1 MTFTA
6 LYLPYRYVRSLR
18 IYSTFC
24 TIQRSLQNWIHF
36 ENAMGKLHFEHKQKD
51 FRQQAGKAVTFFL
64 IVQGRA
70 FSLVCKQKLT
80 LKTVEVRMEGQPWS

>member
-1 MTFTA
+1 MQWETA
-6 LYLPYRYVRSLR
+6 
-18 IYSTFC
+18 
-24 TIQRSLQNWIHF
+24 
-36 ENAMGKLHFEHKQKD
+36 FEHKQKD

-80 LKTVEVRMEGQPWS
+80 LKTVEVKMEGRPLS